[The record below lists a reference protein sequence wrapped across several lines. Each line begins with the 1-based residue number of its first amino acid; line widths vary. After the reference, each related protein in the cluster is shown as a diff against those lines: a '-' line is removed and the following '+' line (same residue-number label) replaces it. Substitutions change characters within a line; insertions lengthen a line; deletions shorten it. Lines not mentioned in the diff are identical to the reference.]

1 MFSCQCFFFFQQE
14 TAYEM
19 RISEWSST
27 CTLPIYFQIADVVQE
42 QRVAGGQQYRPLAAV
57 GNRRADGITQ
67 AGTET
72 AEVLVPDHVMR
83 LGLQEGP
90 GVDHGAAAVA
100 RVDRV
105 LWHRLGRFDDPLGS
119 VKATAL
125 GL

>member
-1 MFSCQCFFFFQQE
+1 M
-14 TAYEM
+14 AV
-19 RISEWSST
+19 
-27 CTLPIYFQIADVVQE
+27 VVQE
-42 QRVAGGQQYRPLAAV
+42 RRGAGGQQYRPLAAV

-90 GVDHGAAAVA
+90 GEDHGAAAVA

-119 VKATAL
+119 VNATAL
-125 GL
+125 GFEVLHCQPTASRSISMPRS